1 MADRKITRR
10 SFLLGRAR
18 PGLPDAPST
27 PQPREFDGPVTHEG
41 RPLPKLISW
50 LDPDMRATERR
61 GREGDAFPL
70 LRPPGAVSE
79 PAFLEACTRCGDC
92 AEACP
97 HDAIRTAPERL
108 REAGETPIID
118 PFTAPCLMCEDLPCI
133 ASCETG
139 ALRSEAPAALGSA
152 QVQPL
157 DCLNRMSTSCS
168 VCVERC
174 PVPGAMAF
182 SGDVPAV
189 NDSLCTGCGICQ
201 HVCPAPQN
209 AILMLPNP
217 ERPSPAALDAAVPAR
232 ATATATETATAEIE
246 LAELH
251 QGELDD
257 DGLRALFRDLDS
269 FAEIE
274 EIRLKQAADLRAAPA
289 SPNLDDALTLLLARE
304 VRGAQLR
311 YRFGGE
317 FWCDTVLSTPNG
329 HRVVR
334 MAEPARPSGLA

>member
-18 PGLPDAPST
+18 PELPDAPST
-27 PQPREFDGPVTHEG
+27 PQPRGLDGPVTHEG

-97 HDAIRTAPERL
+97 HDAIRAAPERL

-139 ALRSEAPAALGSA
+139 ALRPEAPATLGSA
-152 QVQPL
+152 RVQPL

-182 SGDVPAV
+182 SEDVPAV

-232 ATATATETATAEIE
+232 TTAEIE
-246 LAELH
+246 LPELH
-251 QGELDD
+251 QGEFDD
-257 DGLRALFRDLDS
+257 DGLRALFRDLAS
-269 FAEIE
+269 LAEIE

-289 SPNLDDALTLLLARE
+289 SPNLDDALALLLARE

-317 FWCDTVLSTPNG
+317 SWCDTVLSAPSG

-334 MAEPARPSGLA
+334 MVEPARPSGLV